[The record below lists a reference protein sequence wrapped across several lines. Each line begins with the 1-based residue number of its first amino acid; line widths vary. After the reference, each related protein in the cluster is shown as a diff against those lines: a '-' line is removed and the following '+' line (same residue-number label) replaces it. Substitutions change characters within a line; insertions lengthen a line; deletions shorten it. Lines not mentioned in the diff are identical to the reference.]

1 MDFDLTERERFYR
14 DRVRDF
20 IETRIRPRNGDYK
33 SQLAD
38 GDRWQPIP
46 VIEELKPEAREAGLW
61 NLFMPPGSALRHV
74 DESFAFEG
82 TQLTNLEY
90 ALCAEEM
97 GHLLWSSGG
106 VQLLGARHRQY
117 GGAAPLRHAR
127 AEGAVAEA
135 ADERRDPLR
144 LPDDRAGG
152 RLVRRDQHPVRDPA
166 RRRRL
171 CDQRPQMVVVRRRRS
186 ALQGRDPDGQDRSRR
201 AEAPAAIDGADAAG
215 RARHHGRAGA
225 HRLRL

>member
-1 MDFDLTERERFYR
+1 MDFDLTERQAHFR
-14 DRVRDF
+14 DRVRAF
-20 IETRIRPRNGDYK
+20 IDEHVRPRQKDYYK
-33 SQLAD
+33 RNRHRRPLAAD
-38 GDRWQPIP
+38 AGDRG
-46 VIEELKPEAREAGLW
+46 AEAGRPRRRACGTCSCRRA
-61 NLFMPPGSALRHV
+61 MRSSHV

-97 GHLLWSSGG
+97 GRIAWSTRG

-127 AEGAVAEA
+127 AEGAVAAA
-135 ADERRDPLR
+135 ADERRDPLG

-152 RLVRRDQHPVRDPA
+152 RLVRRDQHRMRHRP

-171 CDQRPQMVVVRRRRS
+171 CDQRPQMVVVGRRRP
-186 ALQGRDPDGQDRSRR
+186 ALQGRDPDGQDRP
-201 AEAPAAIDGADAAG
+201 EAPTSTASN
-215 RARHHGRAGA
+215 R
-225 HRLRL
+225 